1 VRPAAAAPSAV
12 TRALARA
19 RRAVAVAAL
28 GGPLAV
34 MGLAGPAAA
43 QPALPAAGL
52 AAMAPGGVA
61 SPASAPAA
69 AAPALAA
76 TCPPPVLAPPVLPAP
91 RDRGLLWRLERD
103 GRVSWLYATVHAG
116 RPHWAEPGPRL
127 RAALDA
133 ADVLALEVDPA
144 DPAVL
149 QAMQAVPAAPTL
161 PPALQQRLDGAAAR
175 LCLPTG
181 LLAPLHPVLQL
192 ATVTLLEGRWL
203 GLDAAFGVELTLA
216 AQARRRGLPVVAL
229 ETAAG
234 QMQALL
240 PDPAA
245 DLAPQ
250 LEQGLVLLESQAAR
264 RQLERLVQAW
274 EQGDL
279 DTLQRYPEWC
289 DCVHT
294 DADRAA
300 LQRLNDDRNGP
311 LAAAIAA
318 RHAAGQRVLAA
329 IGALHMTGPQA
340 VQALLAARG
349 FSVRPVW
356 PEPVAGGPT
365 PRAAPG
371 RTMPGERAADARQEP
386 R

>member
-1 VRPAAAAPSAV
+1 MPRM
-12 TRALARA
+12 ALAC
-19 RRAVAVAAL
+19 AVW
-28 GGPLAV
+28 
-34 MGLAGPAAA
+34 
-43 QPALPAAGL
+43 
-52 AAMAPGGVA
+52 A
-61 SPASAPAA
+61 SLSG
-69 AAPALAA
+69 PALAQPSSPA
-76 TCPPPVLAPPVLPAP
+76 TAAASCPPPVLASPVMHAP
-91 RDRGLLWRLERD
+91 QDRGLLWRLERD

-116 RPHWAEPGPRL
+116 RPAWAEPGPRL
-127 RAALDA
+127 RAALDQ

-149 QAMQAVPAAPTL
+149 QTLQAVPAAPPL
-161 PPALQQRLDGAAAR
+161 APALQQRLDEAAAR
-175 LCLPTG
+175 LCLPAG

-203 GLDAAFGVELTLA
+203 GLDPAFGVELALA

-234 QMQALL
+234 QVQALL
-240 PDPAA
+240 PEPAA

-250 LEQGLVLLESQAAR
+250 LEQGLALLESQAAR
-264 RQLERLVQAW
+264 RQLQRLVQAW

-311 LAAAIAA
+311 LAASIAA

-329 IGALHMTGPQA
+329 VGALHMTGPQA
-340 VQALLAARG
+340 VQALLAAQG
-349 FSVRPVW
+349 FSVQPVW
-356 PEPVAGGPT
+356 PEPVAPGPA
-365 PRAAPG
+365 PLAAPG
-371 RTMPGERAADARQEP
+371 RTIPLERAADARQEP